1 MREASIGWDTSYKG
15 LHSGEGKTEK
25 GRMVT
30 FIEHLLRGVHI
41 LVHLPHLSA
50 PVRGGTAKAPILQ
63 TGQIKNLLKVM
74 QLLSAFDLRL
84 V

>member
-1 MREASIGWDTSYKG
+1 MV
-15 LHSGEGKTEK
+15 K
-25 GRMVT
+25 GRLRRDGRS
-30 FIEHLLRGVHI
+30 HLLSTYYEGYI